1 MSALNQLFPGGFD
14 ANSVQP
20 DEGRDFSP
28 MPAGAYAVEV
38 SSAEVKDLA
47 SGNGTG
53 LKLELTVIDPEQ
65 YARRKVW
72 ANLNIRHSNTQAES
86 IGQAQLS
93 ALCHAVGVPVLKD
106 SDQLFGKILRVR
118 LKVVPAKDGY
128 QAKNEV
134 TAFEAMNASQ
144 QPGPAV
150 SRPAAN
156 APAAPAAPAK
166 KAPWVKG

>member
-1 MSALNQLFPGGFD
+1 MTALTQLFPGGFD
-14 ANSVQP
+14 ANTVQP
-20 DEGRDFSP
+20 DEGRDFAP
-28 MPAGAYAVEV
+28 MPAGAYTVEV
-38 SSAEVKDLA
+38 TNAEVKDLA

-65 YARRKVW
+65 YAKRKVW
-72 ANLNIRHSNTQAES
+72 ANLNIRHSNSQAEQ

-93 ALCHAVGVPVLKD
+93 ALCHAVGIPVLKD

-118 LKVVPAKDGY
+118 LKIKPAQGGY
-128 QAKNEV
+128 PAGNEV
-134 TAFEAMNASQ
+134 TAFEAVSGA

-156 APAAPAAPAK
+156 APAAAPAK
-166 KAPWVKG
+166 RVPWQK